1 MLLRP
6 QALAGLVFSAALLAG
21 AAAMA
26 EPLDKESCANL
37 QIERKKLL
45 TRDMQAALEQGPDW
59 VKNHLNDEAIGRVRH
74 FLSVEEQIQ
83 FRCRGGGVA
92 KVPAKSTDAAPD
104 SAATAPENA
113 ATVPLPDRKPTTPA
127 AESGDGKPSQA
138 VADSDKTPPGK
149 SKATR

>member
-1 MLLRP
+1 MVLLRL
-6 QALAGLVFSAALLAG
+6 QALAVLISVVAPFACAV
-21 AAAMA
+21 AMA

-37 QIERKKLL
+37 QVERKKLFN
-45 TRDMQAALEQGPDW
+45 RDMQAALDQGPDW
-59 VKNHLNDEAIGRVRH
+59 VKGHLNDEAIEKVRR
-74 FLSVEEQIQ
+74 FLSVDEQIQ

-92 KVPAKSTDAAPD
+92 KPAEKSTDGAPQD
-104 SAATAPENA
+104 SRNA

-127 AESGDGKPSQA
+127 AAGDQGKPSQA

>member
-6 QALAGLVFSAALLAG
+6 QALAVLLSVAAPFAG
-21 AAAMA
+21 TVAIAIA

-37 QIERKKLL
+37 QVERKKLL
-45 TRDMQAALEQGPDW
+45 TREMQAALEHGPDW
-59 VKNHLNDEAIGRVRH
+59 VKDHLDDESIGKVRR
-74 FLSVEEQIQ
+74 FLSVEEQIV

-92 KVPAKSTDAAPD
+92 KVPAK
-104 SAATAPENA
+104 ATEKPPENA
-113 ATVPLPDRKPTTPA
+113 GTVPLPDRNPTRGA
-127 AESGDGKPSQA
+127 AAQSDDGKPSQA

>member
-1 MLLRP
+1 LRTIVLLRP
-6 QALAGLVFSAALLAG
+6 QVLAGLISALLPLAG
-21 AAAMA
+21 AVAVA

-37 QIERKKLL
+37 QVERSKLL
-45 TRDMQAALEQGPDW
+45 TRDMQAALDQGPDW
-59 VKNHLNDEAIGRVRH
+59 VKNHLNDEAIDRVRH

-92 KVPAKSTDAAPD
+92 KVPPKSTGATPQDAA
-104 SAATAPENA
+104 S
-113 ATVPLPDRKPTTPA
+113 VPLPDRKPPTPA

>member
-6 QALAGLVFSAALLAG
+6 QALAVLLSVAAPFAG
-21 AAAMA
+21 TVAIAIA

-37 QIERKKLL
+37 QVERKKLL
-45 TRDMQAALEQGPDW
+45 TREMQAALEHGPDW
-59 VKNHLNDEAIGRVRH
+59 VKDHLDDESIGKVRR
-74 FLSVEEQIQ
+74 FLSVEEQIV

-92 KVPAKSTDAAPD
+92 KVPAK
-104 SAATAPENA
+104 ATETGPENA
-113 ATVPLPDRKPTTPA
+113 GAVPLPDRNPTRA
-127 AESGDGKPSQA
+127 AAQSADGKPSQA

>member
-6 QALAGLVFSAALLAG
+6 QALAGLVFAAALLAG
-21 AAAMA
+21 AVASA

-59 VKNHLNDEAIGRVRH
+59 VKDHLNEEAIDRVRH
-74 FLSVEEQIQ
+74 FLRVEEKIQ

-92 KVPAKSTDAAPD
+92 KVPAKST
-104 SAATAPENA
+104 A
-113 ATVPLPDRKPTTPA
+113 ATVPLPDRKPAMPA